1 LRKSNSLFFA
11 VFIVGQFIYVRSW
24 AACKAE
30 PEVGLGALN
39 QRQSM
44 NIKIIEPIGQSEPAI
59 RSRLRD
65 LLEQGGH
72 HLCICD
78 TRGLT
83 DADLIEKV
91 RDADILLLSNRP
103 LSRGVIEAC
112 PNLKLICVAFTGIDH
127 VDQDACKVRGI
138 ILHNAAGYAVHAVSE
153 LAIGLMI
160 VLLRRL
166 VSADA
171 TVRAGGDNREL
182 VGSELFGKT
191 LGVVGCGAI
200 GLQVAR
206 LGNSFGCHVLGF
218 ERHVHRIGDVMIQ
231 PVELDELLS
240 RSDIVSL
247 HLPLT
252 AETRG
257 FIGREQ
263 LARMK
268 SSAILI
274 NTARGP
280 VVDQP
285 ALIEA
290 LHQDRLAGA
299 GIDVFDLEPPLPKT
313 HPIFTASNTVL
324 LPHIGFE
331 TVEAMSAKADI
342 ALHDLE
348 NFLSGRRLAS

>member
-1 LRKSNSLFFA
+1 
-11 VFIVGQFIYVRSW
+11 
-24 AACKAE
+24 
-30 PEVGLGALN
+30 
-39 QRQSM
+39 M
-44 NIKIIEPIGQSEPAI
+44 NIQIIEPIGQSETAI

-65 LLEQGGH
+65 LLEKGSH
-72 HLCICD
+72 HLFILD

-83 DADLIEKV
+83 DAELIPEI

-103 LSRGVIEAC
+103 LARAVIEAC

-127 VDQDACKVRGI
+127 VDQEACKTRGI
-138 ILHNAAGYAVHAVSE
+138 LLHNAAGYAVHAVSE

-160 VLLRRL
+160 ALLRRI

-171 TVRAGGDNREL
+171 TIRAGGDNREL
-182 VGSELFGKT
+182 IGNELFGKT
-191 LGVVGCGAI
+191 LGIVGCGAI

-206 LGNSFGCHVLGF
+206 LGNAFGCLVLGF
-218 ERHVHRIGDVMIQ
+218 ERHVHRIDDVAIQ
-231 PVELDELLS
+231 HVELDELLS

-252 AETRG
+252 TETRG
-257 FIGREQ
+257 FIGPEQ

-268 SSAILI
+268 PSAILI

-280 VVDQP
+280 VVDQS
-285 ALIEA
+285 ALLEA
-290 LHQDRLAGA
+290 LRQNRLAGA
-299 GIDVFDLEPPLPKT
+299 GIDVFDQEPPLPTT
-313 HPIFTASNTVL
+313 HPIFKGPKTVL

-342 ALHDLE
+342 ALRHLE
-348 NFLSGRRLAS
+348 NFLSGRVPAS

>member
-1 LRKSNSLFFA
+1 
-11 VFIVGQFIYVRSW
+11 
-24 AACKAE
+24 
-30 PEVGLGALN
+30 
-39 QRQSM
+39 M
-44 NIKIIEPIGQSEPAI
+44 IEG
-59 RSRLRD
+59 
-65 LLEQGGH
+65 
-72 HLCICD
+72 
-78 TRGLT
+78 
-83 DADLIEKV
+83 
-91 RDADILLLSNRP
+91 
-103 LSRGVIEAC
+103 C
-112 PNLKLICVAFTGIDH
+112 PNLKLISVAFTGIDH
-127 VDQDACKVRGI
+127 VDQDACKARGI

-160 VLLRRL
+160 AVLRRV
-166 VSADA
+166 VSGDA
-171 TVRAGGDNREL
+171 IVRAAGDNRQL
-182 VGSELFGKT
+182 VGNELFGKT
-191 LGVVGCGAI
+191 LGIVGCGAI

-206 LGNSFGCHVLGF
+206 LGDAFGCQVLGF
-218 ERHVHRIGDVMIQ
+218 ERHVHRIDNVVIQ
-231 PVELDELLS
+231 QVELDELLS

-280 VVDQP
+280 IVDQS
-285 ALIEA
+285 ALLEA

-299 GIDVFDLEPPLPKT
+299 GIDVFDVEPPLPAK
-313 HPIFTASNTVL
+313 HPIFTAPNTVL

-342 ALHDLE
+342 ALRHLE

>member
-1 LRKSNSLFFA
+1 
-11 VFIVGQFIYVRSW
+11 
-24 AACKAE
+24 
-30 PEVGLGALN
+30 
-39 QRQSM
+39 M

-65 LLEQGGH
+65 LLKTGGH
-72 HLCICD
+72 RLVICD
-78 TRGLT
+78 TRGMS
-83 DADLIEKV
+83 DADLVQKV
-91 RDADILLLSNRP
+91 SDADVLLLSNRP
-103 LSRGVIEAC
+103 LSREVIQAC

-127 VDQDACKVRGI
+127 VDQDACKARGI

-153 LAIGLMI
+153 LTIGLI
-160 VLLRRL
+160 ISVLRRI

-171 TVRAGGDNREL
+171 TVRAEGDNREMI
-182 VGSELFGKT
+182 GHELFGKT

-206 LGNSFGCHVLGF
+206 LGNAFGCRVLGF
-218 ERHVHRIGDVMIQ
+218 ERHARQIVDVAIEQ
-231 PVELDELLS
+231 VEIDELLS

-268 SSAILI
+268 PSAILI

-280 VVDQP
+280 VVDQS

-290 LHQDRLAGA
+290 LHQNRLAGA
-299 GIDVFDLEPPLPKT
+299 GIDVFDVEPPLPAK
-313 HPIFTASNTVL
+313 HPIFRAPNTVL

-342 ALHDLE
+342 ALHHLE
-348 NFLSGRRLAS
+348 NFLSGHVLAYGSQSLKTLG

>member
-1 LRKSNSLFFA
+1 M
-11 VFIVGQFIYVRSW
+11 
-24 AACKAE
+24 
-30 PEVGLGALN
+30 
-39 QRQSM
+39 QSM
-44 NIKIIEPIGQSEPAI
+44 NIKIIEPIGQSETAI

-65 LLEQGGH
+65 LLEKGGH
-72 HLCICD
+72 RLFICD
-78 TRGLT
+78 TRGLS
-83 DADLIEKV
+83 DAELIQNV
-91 RDADILLLSNRP
+91 SDADILLLSNRP
-103 LSRGVIEAC
+103 LSRAVIEAC

-127 VDQDACKVRGI
+127 VDQDACKSRGI

-160 VLLRRL
+160 AVLRRI

-171 TVRAGGDNREL
+171 TVRAAGDNREL
-182 VGSELFGKT
+182 VGKELFGKT

-206 LGNSFGCHVLGF
+206 LGNAFGCQVLGF
-218 ERHVHRIGDVMIQ
+218 EPHVLRIDDVVIQ
-231 PVELDELLS
+231 QVELDELLS

-252 AETRG
+252 IETRG
-257 FIGREQ
+257 FIGPEQ

-268 SSAILI
+268 PSAILI

-280 VVDQP
+280 VVDQS

-290 LHQDRLAGA
+290 LHQNRLAGA
-299 GIDVFDLEPPLPKT
+299 GIDVFDIEPPLPAK
-313 HPIFTASNTVL
+313 HPIFKAPNTVL

-342 ALHDLE
+342 GLQHLE
-348 NFLSGRRLAS
+348 NFLSGRGRAS